1 MRPKKEEPASTQAGA
16 SPKRTNCR
24 LRLLPRYLFSGSLK
38 LILQADSL
46 GGSSLGDYPLLQ
58 ESALLWEISFSF
70 TCSLNRTS
78 FRNFPAHSRTETN
91 SWLVIG
97 RRDYLFFLLIFL
109 SEKLARSIEDS
120 AWKDCNRRYSYSK
133 RNYLLSKVLSK
144 ING

>member
-1 MRPKKEEPASTQAGA
+1 MRPKKEREDQLKPA
-16 SPKRTNCR
+16 RR
-24 LRLLPRYLFSGSLK
+24 LAEMNKLPITAFSALPVFRLLEINF
-38 LILQADSL
+38 A

-58 ESALLWEISFSF
+58 ESAPLWEISFSF
-70 TCSLNRTS
+70 TCTLKRTS

-109 SEKLARSIEDS
+109 SKKLARSIEDS
-120 AWKDCNRRYSYSK
+120 AWKDCNRRYSCSK
-133 RNYLLSKVLSK
+133 RNYLLSKVPSK